1 MCNSLF
7 SLLLCSCDCVV
18 SALNVFHILAL
29 HFVTM
34 YSENVCMNVSIYV
47 TTVNEKRGQGFEG
60 SRTDIWEAVDEG
72 KGNGENCI
80 IIL

>member
-1 MCNSLF
+1 
-7 SLLLCSCDCVV
+7 
-18 SALNVFHILAL
+18 
-29 HFVTM
+29 M